1 MANSE
6 PQGGAAAADFESLAR
21 QYWNA
26 WGDALR
32 SASPDAG
39 AQGAQALQDAIGR
52 WARMAQG
59 QAQPGAADDV
69 VGRLDAQ
76 ARQWYAQMQQV
87 AAQFAGRDGSAAD
100 VVDAWKRAL
109 GAAGVNPFPEM
120 FRSMRG
126 PGLHDFEHWMEQ
138 AAPLLRAW
146 RAQGSDLLDLPTFG
160 FAREHQERW
169 QRLVQAQLELQQ
181 RTEAYNALMLKASQQ
196 AYALLERRLA
206 EREQPG
212 LQIESPRALFD
223 LWIEAAE
230 EAYAEVALSP
240 EFRDAYGH
248 LVNAQ
253 MRVRG
258 AVQREVEQL
267 CRLFDMPT
275 RSELDGAHR
284 KIVELERQVRRLRDA
299 VVPSSSASPEA
310 VPPRK
315 PAGAAK
321 AGKPRKS
328 AARSS
333 RPAAAKRTAKAAPGK
348 PAAREAP
355 PQAAGAGRR
364 VTTRPSQ
371 GDASSPARRAAGR
384 AKRSASAVT
393 GKPSSRSAAM
403 KKTTR
408 SKR

>member
-6 PQGGAAAADFESLAR
+6 PQGGAAADFESLAR

-52 WARMAQG
+52 WARMAQE
-59 QAQPGAADDV
+59 QEQPGAADV
-69 VGRLDAQ
+69 VVARFDAQ

-138 AAPLLRAW
+138 VAPLLQAW
-146 RAQGSDLLDLPTFG
+146 RAQGSDLLELPAFG

-169 QRLVQAQLELQQ
+169 QRLAQAQVELQQ

-196 AYALLERRLA
+196 AYAILERRLA

-223 LWIEAAE
+223 LWVDAAE

-240 EFRDAYGH
+240 EFREAYGD

-258 AVQREVEQL
+258 VVQREVEQL
-267 CRLFDMPT
+267 CRQFDMPT

-299 VVPSSSASPEA
+299 VVSSTVASPEA
-310 VPPRK
+310 AAVRK
-315 PAGAAK
+315 PAKAAK

-328 AARSS
+328 AARSGQ
-333 RPAAAKRTAKAAPGK
+333 PAAVKRNAKTTTSKPVAARKTPSRTAGTGQRASK
-348 PAAREAP
+348 RP
-355 PQAAGAGRR
+355 PR
-364 VTTRPSQ
+364 SN
-371 GDASSPARRAAGR
+371 ASSPAKRAAGR
-384 AKRSASAVT
+384 AKRSASAAA
-393 GKPSSRSAAM
+393 GKASPAPGAVKKAA
-403 KKTTR
+403 R

>member
-6 PQGGAAAADFESLAR
+6 RQGGAGGADFEALAR
-21 QYWNA
+21 QYWGA

-32 SASPDAG
+32 GASPDADAPG
-39 AQGAQALQDAIGR
+39 AQTMQDAVG
-52 WARMAQG
+52 WWTRMAQG
-59 QAQPGAADDV
+59 RGQPGAADDV
-69 VGRLDAQ
+69 VARFDAQ
-76 ARQWYAQMQQV
+76 ARQWYARMLQV

-100 VVDAWKRAL
+100 VVEAWKRAL
-109 GAAGVNPFPEM
+109 GAAGVDPFPEM

-146 RAQGSDLLDLPTFG
+146 RAQGRDQLDLPTFG

-169 QRLVQAQLELQQ
+169 QRLAQAQVELQQ
-181 RTEAYNALMLKASQQ
+181 RTEAYNALMLKASLR
-196 AYALLERRLA
+196 AYDILERRLA

-212 LQIESPRALFD
+212 LQIDSPRALFD
-223 LWIEAAE
+223 LWIDAAE

-240 EFRDAYGH
+240 EFREAYGN

-284 KIVELERQVRRLRDA
+284 KILELERQVRRLRDA
-299 VVPSSSASPEA
+299 VAASTA
-310 VPPRK
+310 APPGAAPARK
-315 PAGAAK
+315 PAKAAKSARAAGASKRQTAGPGRSAK
-321 AGKPRKS
+321 AGRG
-328 AARSS
+328 
-333 RPAAAKRTAKAAPGK
+333 AKATEKAPAGT
-348 PAAREAP
+348 
-355 PQAAGAGRR
+355 AGAGQRAPK
-364 VTTRPSQ
+364 RPPRSN
-371 GDASSPARRAAGR
+371 STSPAMRAAGR
-384 AKRSASAVT
+384 AKRSAPAAGNVPAAPGAV
-393 GKPSSRSAAM
+393 KAARSR
-403 KKTTR
+403 R
-408 SKR
+408 